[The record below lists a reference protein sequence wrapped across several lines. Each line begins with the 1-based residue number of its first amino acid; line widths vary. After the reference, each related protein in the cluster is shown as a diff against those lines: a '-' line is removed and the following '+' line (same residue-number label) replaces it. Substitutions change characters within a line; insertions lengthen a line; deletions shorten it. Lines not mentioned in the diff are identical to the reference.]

1 MRRAP
6 WRRSPCDGVASNN
19 VDGDPMSTLSEM
31 IAALQA
37 EGYTGN
43 WFATDDGLLRCSESG
58 LDADP
63 ATVTI
68 DRRLRFEGQSDPDD
82 EVILFA
88 LSEPGGRKGV
98 FSTQYGP
105 TMPTGDALVIAKL
118 NRSRLAPARCFDRGR
133 PPDSAGRSSPQRAT
147 SPSRADRP
155 DERATRRVRGARTGD
170 LAAGLD
176 G

>member
-1 MRRAP
+1 
-6 WRRSPCDGVASNN
+6 
-19 VDGDPMSTLSEM
+19 MSTLSDL

-43 WFATDDGLLRCSESG
+43 WYATDDGLLRCSESG

-105 TMPTGDALVIAKL
+105 SMPPEDALVIAKL
-118 NRSRLAPARCFDRGR
+118 NHR
-133 PPDSAGRSSPQRAT
+133 
-147 SPSRADRP
+147 
-155 DERATRRVRGARTGD
+155 E
-170 LAAGLD
+170 
-176 G
+176 